1 MINSIKKLLWKVEGH
16 ENIYTPKDIDISF
29 KLTIRKLEVGTLSLK
44 NGIWTFKYAEVFK
57 TQDQIKPLPDF
68 PKVEKIYRSEEL
80 YPFFVQ
86 RIPGLGQTKV
96 KETIAEEKID
106 EHNEAALLKR
116 FGRFTITNP
125 FELKAL

>member
-1 MINSIKKLLWKVEGH
+1 
-16 ENIYTPKDIDISF
+16 
-29 KLTIRKLEVGTLSLK
+29 
-44 NGIWTFKYAEVFK
+44 
-57 TQDQIKPLPDF
+57 LPDF
-68 PKVEKIYRSEEL
+68 PKVEKIYNSEEL

-96 KETIAEEKID
+96 KEAIAEENID

-125 FELKAL
+125 FELQAL